1 MKSSI
6 LIFLISLL
14 TWFQPE
20 EESEKTGNWK
30 LIKNEDGIKAFTR
43 EVKGSDV
50 KQVRVT
56 ANIKSTLTALVAI
69 VRDVGSHTKWIYRC
83 KTANVLKRI
92 SNTETYY
99 YNETEAPWPVADRD
113 IITHAVIKQNKKTKV
128 VTITSTGVPN
138 YIPPKKDIVR
148 IEKLIAK
155 WIFVPK
161 PDGTV
166 DVTSL
171 LLIDLGG
178 DLPSWLVNMAIADGP
193 FETVYNMR
201 REVVK
206 PKYQNTVY
214 DFIEEL

>member
-6 LIFLISLL
+6 LILLISLL

-20 EESEKTGNWK
+20 EESEKTENWK

-69 VRDVGSHTKWIYRC
+69 VRDVGSHPKWIYRC
-83 KTANVLKRI
+83 KTAKVLKRI
-92 SNTETYY
+92 SDTDTYY
-99 YNETEAPWPVADRD
+99 YNETEAPWPVSNRD
-113 IITHAVIKQNKKTKV
+113 IITHAVINQNKKTKI

-148 IEKLIAK
+148 IEKLNAK
-155 WIFVPK
+155 WIFAPK
-161 PDGTV
+161 PNGTV

-206 PKYQNTVY
+206 SKYQNTVY
-214 DFIEEL
+214 NFIEEL